1 MSDCGSSVEVD
12 YTAGLADFHF
22 NQGDSVILS
31 FQFLDDDATTTL
43 KRDVPV
49 NIAGRGV
56 TVTLFTPTGSLA
68 GVISREDAYG
78 IICAEF
84 DQKDTDALPDRSRH
98 NYKVLITDADG
109 REFTPVRGHVHI
121 GGSCEC

>member
-1 MSDCGSSVEVD
+1 MSYCDDAVSVN
-12 YTAGLADFHF
+12 YTAGKADFHF

-31 FQFLDDDATTTL
+31 FQFLDEDETTTL

-49 NIAGRGV
+49 NITGRGV
-56 TVTLFTPTGSLA
+56 SVKIFTDNGTLDGT
-68 GVISREDAYG
+68 ISREDAYG

-84 DQKDTDALPDRSRH
+84 DQKDTDTLPDRSRH
-98 NYKVLITDADG
+98 SYKVLITDADG

-121 GGSCEC
+121 GGSCEF